1 MSVADELIA
10 LSACDAVA
18 RLRVGEVSP
27 VELVDAAA
35 ARIEAVNPAINA
47 IPTLCLDQARDA
59 AKAVVQSANP
69 EPGWLGGLPVVVKDL
84 NEVAGV
90 RTTYGSPIFADNV
103 PDRDEVMVET
113 LKRRGAIIIGKAN
126 TPEFGSG
133 ANTFNEVFGK
143 TRNPWNTDLTCGGSS
158 GGSAV
163 SVATGMSWLA
173 TGNDLGGSLRTP
185 ASFCSIVGL
194 RPSVGR
200 VAHGAGLMWQ
210 DIHQTLVAEGPL
222 GRSVAD
228 VALML
233 DAQSGRHPRDPKSL
247 EAPAIPFLQ
256 TAREPRAPKRVGY
269 TPNLG
274 IGPVDP
280 EVTEICSAAAARF
293 ADAGSSVEEAAPD
306 FNGAMDIF
314 QTLRAALFATIAA
327 PLLDNHRDQLKP
339 EMVWQVEKGMAL
351 SAGEVGR
358 AAIARTKLYERVLD
372 WFGEYDVLAL
382 PAAIVPPFDVDVRY
396 IEQVG
401 DHAFDNYVDWIYI
414 TYAISLTGCPAI
426 SVPAGFTA
434 SGLPV
439 GLQLVGRPFGEA
451 ELLSYAA
458 QLESILDLGQM
469 TPLVPKS
476 PVEMD
481 VQ

>member
-1 MSVADELIA
+1 MSVHDELIT
-10 LSACDAVA
+10 LSACEAVT
-18 RLRVGEVSP
+18 RLRAGEVSP

-35 ARIEAVNPAINA
+35 ARIESVNPAVNA
-47 IPTLCLDQARDA
+47 IPTLCLDQAREA
-59 AKAVVQSANP
+59 ARAMTRPDNP
-69 EPGWLGGLPVVVKDL
+69 EPGWLGGLPIVVKDL

-90 RTTYGSPIFADNV
+90 RTTYGSPIFADHV

-113 LKRRGAIIIGKAN
+113 LKRRGAIVIGKAN

-200 VAHGAGLMWQ
+200 VAHGEGLMWQ

-247 EAPAIPFLQ
+247 EAPATPFLQ
-256 TAREPRAPKRVGY
+256 AAREPEAPKRVGY

-280 EVTEICSAAAARF
+280 EVADICAAAAGRF
-293 ADAGSSVEEAAPD
+293 ADVGTIVEDAAPD
-306 FNGAMDIF
+306 FAGAMDIF

-327 PLLDNHRDQLKP
+327 PLLDNHREQLKP
-339 EMVWQVEKGMAL
+339 EMIWQIEKGMAL

-358 AAIARTKLYERVLD
+358 AAIARTRLYERVLN
-372 WFGEYDVLAL
+372 WFGDYDLLAL

-414 TYAISLTGCPAI
+414 TYAITLTGCPAI

-439 GLQLVGRPFGEA
+439 GVQLVGRPFGEA

-458 QLESILDLGQM
+458 QLESILDMGEM

-476 PVEMD
+476 PA
-481 VQ
+481 

>member
-1 MSVADELIA
+1 MPNHDELIA
-10 LSACDAVA
+10 LSACDAVS
-18 RLRVGEVSP
+18 RLRAGELSP

-35 ARIEAVNPAINA
+35 ARIEAVNPAVNA

-59 AKAVVQSANP
+59 AKAMVQPDDP

-90 RTTYGSPIFADNV
+90 RTTYGSPIFADHV

-113 LKRRGAIIIGKAN
+113 LKRRGAIVIGKAN
-126 TPEFGSG
+126 APEFGSG

-194 RPSVGR
+194 RPSVCR

-233 DAQSGRHPRDPKSL
+233 DAQSGHDPRDPKSL
-247 EAPAIPFLQ
+247 IAPAMPFLQ
-256 TAREPRAPKRVGY
+256 AAQEPRAPKRVGY
-269 TPNLG
+269 TPDLG

-280 EVTEICSAAAARF
+280 EVAGICAAAAARF
-293 ADAGSSVEEAAPD
+293 SEAGAEVSEAVPD
-306 FNGAMDIF
+306 FTGAMEVF

-327 PLLDNHRDQLKP
+327 PLLDNHRDKLKP

-351 SAGEVGR
+351 SAGDVGR
-358 AAIARTKLYERVLD
+358 AAIARTKLYERVLK
-372 WFGEYDVLAL
+372 WFGDYDVLAL

-401 DHAFDNYVDWIYI
+401 EHVFDNYVDWIYI
-414 TYAISLTGCPAI
+414 TYAITLTGCPAI
-426 SVPAGFTA
+426 SIPAGFTA

-439 GLQLVGRPFGEA
+439 GIQLVGRPFGEA

-458 QLESILDLGQM
+458 LLESILELGEM
-469 TPLVPKS
+469 TPLVPQS
-476 PVEMD
+476 PA
-481 VQ
+481 

>member
-1 MSVADELIA
+1 MSGSDDLIA
-10 LSACDAVA
+10 MSACDAVA
-18 RLRVGEVSP
+18 RLRAGEVSP

-35 ARIEAVNPAINA
+35 ARIEAVNPAVNA
-47 IPTLCLDQARDA
+47 IPTLCLDQAREA
-59 AKAVVQSANP
+59 ARSLKAPDNP
-69 EPGWLGGLPVVVKDL
+69 GPGWLAGLPVVVKDL
-84 NEVAGV
+84 NETAGV
-90 RTTYGSPIFADNV
+90 RTTFGSTIFAENI
-103 PDRDEVMVET
+103 PARDEVMVET
-113 LKRRGAIIIGKAN
+113 LKRRGAIVIGKAN

-163 SVATGMSWLA
+163 SVATGMAWLA

-200 VAHGAGLMWQ
+200 VAHGGGLMWQ
-210 DIHQTLVAEGPL
+210 DIHQSLVAEGPL

-247 EAPAIPFLQ
+247 EAPAVPFRD
-256 TAREPRAPKRVGY
+256 AARAPKAPMRVGY

-274 IGPVDP
+274 IGPVDR
-280 EVTEICSAAAARF
+280 EVDAICAATARRF
-293 ADAGSSVEEAAPD
+293 ADAGSVVEEACPD
-306 FNGAMDIF
+306 FSGSMEMF
-314 QTLRAALFATIAA
+314 QTLRAALFASIAA

-358 AAIARTKLYERVLD
+358 AAIARTKLYERVLN
-372 WFGEYDVLAL
+372 WFGDYDVLAL
-382 PAAIVPPFDVDVRY
+382 PAAIVPPFDVDIRY
-396 IEQVG
+396 VEEVEG
-401 DHAFDNYVDWIYI
+401 HRFYNYVDWIYI
-414 TYAISLTGCPAI
+414 TYAITLTGCPAI

-439 GLQLVGRPFGEA
+439 GIQLVGRPFGEF

-458 QLESILDLGQM
+458 KLEEILDLGAL
-469 TPLVPKS
+469 TPLDPKG
-476 PVEMD
+476 PAR
-481 VQ
+481 

>member
-1 MSVADELIA
+1 MSGYEDLIA

-18 RLRVGEVSP
+18 RLRTGEVSP

-35 ARIEAVNPAINA
+35 ARIEAVNPAVNA
-47 IPTLCLDQARDA
+47 VPTLCLDQAREA
-59 AKAVVQSANP
+59 AQAIVQPDGP

-90 RTTYGSPIFADNV
+90 RTTYGSPIFASHV

-113 LKRRGAIIIGKAN
+113 LKRRGAIVIGKAN

-143 TRNPWNTDLTCGGSS
+143 TRNPWNTDMTCGGSS

-185 ASFCSIVGL
+185 ASFCSVVGL

-247 EAPAIPFLQ
+247 DAPATPFLEA
-256 TAREPRAPKRVGY
+256 ARQPRAPKRVGY

-280 EVTEICSAAAARF
+280 EVADICAAAAARF
-293 ADAGSSVEEAAPD
+293 SEAGTEVSDAAPD
-306 FNGAMDIF
+306 FTGAMDVF

-351 SAGEVGR
+351 TAGEVGR
-358 AAIARTKLYERVLD
+358 AAIARTRLYERVLN
-372 WFGEYDVLAL
+372 WFGDYDVLAL

-401 DHAFDNYVDWIYI
+401 DHTFDNYVDWIYI
-414 TYAISLTGCPAI
+414 TYAITLTGCPAI

-439 GLQLVGRPFGEA
+439 GIQLVGRPFGEA

-458 QLESILDLGQM
+458 QLESILELGEM

-476 PVEMD
+476 PA
-481 VQ
+481 

>member
-1 MSVADELIA
+1 MSDHEDLIA
-10 LSACDAVA
+10 LSACEAVT
-18 RLRVGEVSP
+18 RLRAGEVSP

-35 ARIEAVNPAINA
+35 ARIEAVNPAVNA
-47 IPTLCLDQARDA
+47 IPTLCLDQAREA
-59 AKAVVQSANP
+59 AQTIVQPENP

-90 RTTYGSPIFADNV
+90 RTTYGSPIFAENV
-103 PDRDEVMVET
+103 PERDEVMVET
-113 LKRRGAIIIGKAN
+113 LKRRGAIVIGKAN

-143 TRNPWNTDLTCGGSS
+143 TRNPWNTDMTCGGSS

-233 DAQSGRHPRDPKSL
+233 DAQCGYDPRDPKSL
-247 EAPAIPFLQ
+247 HAPAMPFLQ
-256 TAREPRAPKRVGY
+256 AAQEPRAPKRIGY
-269 TPNLG
+269 TPDLG
-274 IGPVDP
+274 IGPVDR
-280 EVTEICSAAAARF
+280 EVAQICAAAAARF
-293 ADAGSSVEEAAPD
+293 SEAGAEVSEAAPD
-306 FNGAMDIF
+306 FTGAMDTF

-339 EMVWQVEKGMAL
+339 EMVWQIEKGMAF
-351 SAGEVGR
+351 SAGDVGR
-358 AAIARTKLYERVLD
+358 ASIARTKLYERVLN
-372 WFGEYDVLAL
+372 WFGDYDLLAL
-382 PAAIVPPFDVDVRY
+382 PAAIVPPFDVDIRY
-396 IEQVG
+396 VEQVG
-401 DHAFDNYVDWIYI
+401 DHRFDNYVDWIYI
-414 TYAISLTGCPAI
+414 TYAITLTGCPAI

-439 GLQLVGRPFGEA
+439 GIQLVGRPFGEA

-458 QLESILDLGQM
+458 RLEEILGLEQRTPIDPM
-469 TPLVPKS
+469 TP
-476 PVEMD
+476 
-481 VQ
+481 